1 MPPIAMKPGVSP
13 RSSLVWILG
22 ATVLALPAGRS
33 LAEAP
38 PPVALKD
45 SPKAVLDEAWQI
57 IEAEYVDAGFN
68 KVDWQ
73 QVRQQLLGQ
82 NYTNRSQAYRA
93 LQQAIQRLGDPY
105 TRFLDPQQYQNL
117 TNQTAGEFS
126 GVGIRLRLDET
137 SKALQVA
144 DVMPNSPAAASNL
157 QAGDTILQINQ
168 RNTQGLTLEEAS
180 RLIRGPVGSG
190 VSFKIQRASQTP
202 FIVKVTRAL
211 VEVPSVDAALKVE
224 GGRRI
229 GYIRLQGFSAHA
241 ADQMRRA
248 IQTLQ
253 KDGAQA
259 FILDLRG
266 NPGGLL
272 TASIEISRMW
282 VDRGRIV
289 STVDRKGERDVFSAN
304 GTAFAKEPLVV
315 LVDKRSASASEILA
329 GAIQDNQRGVVI
341 GTPTFGKALVQ
352 SVHGLSDGSGLAVT
366 IAHYY
371 TPTGRDISR
380 KGIDPDV
387 ALEAAKQDVG
397 NVSQLAKDATSS
409 SDPAYAQAINYLSK
423 LPLASLPRAQKAD
436 SSP

>member
-1 MPPIAMKPGVSP
+1 MKPGVSP

-22 ATVLALPAGRS
+22 VTVLALPAGRS
-33 LAEAP
+33 FAETP
-38 PPVALKD
+38 PSVALKD

-82 NYTNRSQAYRA
+82 SYTNRSQAYRA

-190 VSFKIQRASQTP
+190 VTFKIQRASETP
-202 FIVKVTRAL
+202 FTVKVTRAL

-282 VDRGRIV
+282 VDQGRIV

-304 GTAFAKEPLVV
+304 GTAFAKEPLVL

-387 ALEAAKQDVG
+387 ALEAAKQEAG
-397 NVSQLAKDATSS
+397 SISQLAKDTSSS
-409 SDPAYAQAINYLSK
+409 SDPAYAQAIHYLSK